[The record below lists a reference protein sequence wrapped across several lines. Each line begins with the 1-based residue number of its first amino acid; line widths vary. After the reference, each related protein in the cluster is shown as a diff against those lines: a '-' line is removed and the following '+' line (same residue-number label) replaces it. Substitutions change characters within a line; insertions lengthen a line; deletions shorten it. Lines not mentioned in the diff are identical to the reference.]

1 MAITFKEE
9 GHLYESIDED
19 KINWLSVTSFI
30 AKFKPKFDRDAQ
42 ATKSSKNKKSKW
54 YKMSV
59 NEIIASWEGESQRAI
74 KLGNFYHNQRES
86 DMIELNTI
94 GRNGIEIPIIKPIVN
109 DKGVKFA
116 PIQKLK
122 DGIYPEHLVY
132 LKSIGLCGQADLVE
146 IVNGYIN
153 VNDYKTN
160 KEIKEKGFTNW
171 EGITNKMF
179 KPVNHLDD
187 CNLNHYSLQLS
198 IYAYIIKKHNPK
210 LKIGK
215 LTIQHVKFKQ
225 VGEDTNGYPINEHY
239 NGEPVLDD
247 IKIYELPY
255 LKDEVNSIIMWLK
268 DNQ

>member
-122 DGIYPEHLVY
+122 DGILFSGEIVRIRKDGSLIYLQATYNPIIGVDDKIYSIMKIATDVTNSHEQKKEIERFKRL
-132 LKSIGLCGQADLVE
+132 LKSI
-146 IVNGYIN
+146 
-153 VNDYKTN
+153 T
-160 KEIKEKGFTNW
+160 
-171 EGITNKMF
+171 M
-179 KPVNHLDD
+179 H
-187 CNLNHYSLQLS
+187 
-198 IYAYIIKKHNPK
+198 
-210 LKIGK
+210 
-215 LTIQHVKFKQ
+215 
-225 VGEDTNGYPINEHY
+225 
-239 NGEPVLDD
+239 
-247 IKIYELPY
+247 
-255 LKDEVNSIIMWLK
+255 
-268 DNQ
+268 